1 MLNPNDEDIAA
12 MMEKGRDFIDAFSG
26 TGRSGIGRS
35 GTGRSPREEC
45 LDLAVD
51 CNHLGC
57 VGENRALASNFI
69 GRVRG

>member
-12 MMEKGRDFIDAFSG
+12 MMEKGRDFIDAF
-26 TGRSGIGRS
+26 S